1 MKIIFDHNKGRVID
15 DRILCEVF
23 CLPECESND
32 ELLESGWLPYPS
44 MKIPFWYQSQSC
56 RIDPNNISLSYKRKK
71 IISELSYRTFEYST
85 NKTEVDIFFHD
96 YFGKKSFD
104 LLNSYNET
112 SENTNLEVM
121 EISHQNQIVAYVRFE
136 CFEKNILAFETAYS
150 LDLPK
155 LSLGK
160 TAIILLS
167 QEVLLRNK
175 NYLYVYESY
184 KEHFPYK
191 LEISGSQYWE
201 GEKWI

>member
-1 MKIIFDHNKGRVID
+1 MKIIFDHNNGRVID

-23 CLPECESND
+23 CLPEGESND
-32 ELLESGWLPYPS
+32 ELLELGWLPYPS

-85 NKTEVDIFFHD
+85 NKTDVDIFFHN

-112 SENTNLEVM
+112 SENTNLKVM

-136 CFEKNILAFETAYS
+136 CFEKNILGFETAYS

>member
-1 MKIIFDHNKGRVID
+1 MKIIFDHNNGSVID
-15 DRILCEVF
+15 NRIFCEVF
-23 CLPECESND
+23 CLPEGESND
-32 ELLESGWLPYPS
+32 ELLELGWLPYPS
-44 MKIPFWYQSQSC
+44 TKIPFWYQSQSC
-56 RIDPNNISLSYKRKK
+56 RIDPNNISMSYKRKK

-85 NKTEVDIFFHD
+85 NKTEVDIFFHN
-96 YFGKKSFD
+96 YFGEKSFD

-112 SENTNLEVM
+112 SENINLEVM
-121 EISHQNQIVAYVRFE
+121 EISHRNQIVAYVRFE
-136 CFEKNILAFETAYS
+136 SFNKNILGYETSYS
-150 LDLPK
+150 LNLPK

-160 TAIILLS
+160 TAILLLS

-175 NYLYVYESY
+175 KYLYVYESY